1 MRDSTRHPNRLQTYD
16 TKDNIPCDW
25 PRSGGAFLR
34 GIPLWTLV
42 TEPLA
47 NGQTTS
53 LPGLDGTAQIALTSA
68 IDLAHSTISSKIDD
82 HVAFAGMEA
91 DPDQETDK
99 PIIVAA

>member
-1 MRDSTRHPNRLQTYD
+1 MPLRVAWLGLASWSKLRGPQVSN
-16 TKDNIPCDW
+16 

-53 LPGLDGTAQIALTSA
+53 LPGLDGTAQIALATA

-82 HVAFAGMEA
+82 HVAFAGMET
-91 DPDQETDK
+91 DPGQETDK